1 MLFFTLI
8 RGDIVMIITIRELQD
23 TQHEYIAYT
32 KSLCGKATY
41 FVCFEDSIW
50 GAVNLHSFIE
60 MLKIYFKQEK
70 VELKLS
76 DKTLAVKNKDI
87 LSLFQNKQDNYL
99 D

>member
-1 MLFFTLI
+1 M
-8 RGDIVMIITIRELQD
+8 IVTIRKLQG

-41 FVCFEDSIW
+41 FVYFKDSIW
-50 GAVNLHSFIE
+50 GAVTLYNFVE
-60 MLKIYFKQEK
+60 MLKMFFQQKK

-76 DKTLAVKNKDI
+76 DKTLCVKNEEI
-87 LSLFQNKQDNYL
+87 INLLQNQQENCL

>member
-1 MLFFTLI
+1 MT
-8 RGDIVMIITIRELQD
+8 VTIRKLQG

-41 FVCFEDSIW
+41 FVYFEDSIW

-60 MLKIYFKQEK
+60 MLKMFFKQK
-70 VELKLS
+70 NVELKAN
-76 DKTLAVKNKDI
+76 DKTLHVKNKEI
-87 LSLFQNKQDNYL
+87 LNLLQNQQNNCL

>member
-1 MLFFTLI
+1 M
-8 RGDIVMIITIRELQD
+8 IVTVRKLQD

-60 MLKIYFKQEK
+60 MLKIFFKQKK

-76 DKTLAVKNKDI
+76 DKALSVKNKEI
-87 LSLFQNKQDNYL
+87 LSLLQNKQDNYL